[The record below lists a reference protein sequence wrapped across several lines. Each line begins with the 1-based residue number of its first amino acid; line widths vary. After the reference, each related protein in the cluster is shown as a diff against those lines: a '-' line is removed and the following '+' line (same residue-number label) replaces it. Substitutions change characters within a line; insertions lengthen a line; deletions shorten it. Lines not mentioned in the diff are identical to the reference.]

1 MLLMAIDQRRAWVSA
16 NHVEAAANQREVL
29 FSEVD
34 NARRF
39 WDAAIEPRLDGMPIR
54 GDHVGRL
61 RRHQP
66 TDVVGDERVS
76 DRVFRWEADH

>member
-34 NARRF
+34 NTWRF
-39 WDAAIEPRLDGMPIR
+39 WDAAIEPRLDGMPVR
-54 GDHVGRL
+54 RDYVGRL
-61 RRHQP
+61 RRHQR
-66 TDVVGDERVS
+66 TDVIGDERVR
-76 DRVFRWEADH
+76 DRVFRLGADQ